1 MAPDEAIRECGTE
14 QRPAAFARGRGD
26 GPSAVSMEQLG
37 LPWQPA
43 VVVLAAAVAGIAA
56 DRWLPLPLPLA
67 ACLLGS
73 VVALG
78 IWGMII
84 RGGHRVL
91 ALPPLL
97 AAIALLGA
105 ARHHAHWRCYP
116 VDELGRSAALR
127 PQPIAL
133 ELAVV
138 STPDRLAAGEDRPP
152 WAAETLWSFTARAER
167 VRDGLDWRG
176 CSGNIRVTIAAERF
190 ETAPGDRFRAFGMLS
205 TPSPATNPG
214 GFDRAA
220 HARADR
226 CLCRLH
232 LDSPACLTAL
242 DRGAIYLLPRAI
254 SRFQTACRAQ
264 LAATIAPEQLPLA
277 EALLLGRREDLDEP
291 LREAFL
297 TTGTVHV
304 LCVSGLH
311 VGLLAAALG
320 LLLLRMPGIRRH
332 YRWILAAAAG
342 AYVLLVGVQ
351 PPVIRAAIMLWVALA
366 AGAVGRK
373 PLSANTWAVAGLIVL
388 ALNPADLF
396 RTGTQLSF
404 LCAACLTAAVGSVRR
419 GPPDR
424 NIGDANSIAPRLVR
438 RFAQWV
444 VRSSQVSG
452 RLWLLS
458 APLVLARFNI
468 LSLLPL
474 PLNLLLI
481 PPVAAA
487 LCLGAS
493 AMLLG
498 SVPWVGPAI
507 GAAAGAMLALI
518 EATVDAAARLPGG
531 HWWLPGPAAWWL
543 LGFYAA
549 AACAWMWPA
558 GFSRRRRFALL
569 ALWTIVGLGASWW
582 TKPRDEV
589 RCTIIAVGHG
599 CSVLIESPD
608 GRTMLYDAGGLSD
621 PKSVARQIAGVL
633 WHRGITRLDAIVL
646 SHADSDHFN
655 AVPELL
661 RKFSVGIVY
670 ASPAM
675 LGDDRIAW
683 HADPTAGHRTE
694 SALQSLIAALQAH
707 RVPTQIIAAGDRLIL
722 SADRRALMEVLHPP
736 KRSALGDDN
745 VNSLVV
751 EVAFDGRSL
760 LLTGDLEK
768 GGLLDLLAEEPRD
781 CDVILAP
788 HHGSRQPRLNDLLV
802 WSSPEWVVVSDS
814 QNRPTAGDRDELGD
828 VVGATTLHTSRSGAI
843 EVRLRTDQVQVSPF
857 LPAARS
863 CSQPAAR

>member
-1 MAPDEAIRECGTE
+1 MIPDETLRECGTK
-14 QRPAAFARGRGD
+14 QRPAAFTRGRGD
-26 GPSAVSMEQLG
+26 GPSAVSAEQLG
-37 LPWQPA
+37 SPWQPA
-43 VVVLAAAVAGIAA
+43 VVLLAAAAAGIAA
-56 DRWLPLPLPLA
+56 DRWLPLPLA
-67 ACLLGS
+67 AYLLCS

-78 IWGMII
+78 IWGIVL
-84 RGGHRVL
+84 RDRRRVL
-91 ALPPLL
+91 ALAPLL
-97 AAIALLGA
+97 AAIVLLGA
-105 ARHHAHWRCYP
+105 AGHHAHWRCYP
-116 VDELGRSAALR
+116 VDELGRSASLTA
-127 PQPIAL
+127 QPVAV
-133 ELAVV
+133 ELVAV
-138 STPDRLAAGEDRPP
+138 SLPNRLATADDGPAWVSQTV
-152 WAAETLWSFTARAER
+152 WAFTARAER
-167 VRDGLDWRG
+167 VRDGLDWRN

-205 TPSPATNPG
+205 APTPATNPG

-232 LDSPACLTAL
+232 LDSPACLIAL
-242 DRGAIYLLPRAI
+242 DRGSTFLVQRAI
-254 SRFQTACRAQ
+254 SRLQAACRAQ
-264 LAATIAPEQLPLA
+264 LAATIVPEQLPLA
-277 EALLLGRREDLDEP
+277 EALLLGRREELDDS
-291 LREAFL
+291 LRDAFL
-297 TTGTVHV
+297 TTGTIHL

-320 LLLLRMPGIRRH
+320 LLLLRMPGVRRH

-342 AYVLLVGVQ
+342 AYVLLVGAQ
-351 PPVIRAAIMLWVALA
+351 PPVIRAAIMLWVAMA

-404 LCAACLTAAVGSVRR
+404 LCAACLAAAVGSVRR
-419 GPPDR
+419 GPADQI
-424 NIGDANSIAPRLVR
+424 IGDANFIGPRLVR
-438 RFAQWV
+438 HFAQWV
-444 VRSSQVSG
+444 VRSSQVNG

-468 LSLLPL
+468 LSLLPIL
-474 PLNLLLI
+474 LNLLLI
-481 PPVAAA
+481 PPAAAA
-487 LCLGAS
+487 LCLGAA

-498 SVPWVGPAI
+498 GVPWVGPAL

-549 AACAWMWPA
+549 AACFWAWPG

-633 WHRGITRLDAIVL
+633 WHRGITHLDAIVL

-675 LGDDRIAW
+675 LGRDRIAW
-683 HADPTAGHRTE
+683 HSDPADGERTE
-694 SALQSLIAALQAH
+694 SALQSLMAALQAH
-707 RVPTQIIAAGDRLIL
+707 RVPAQIIAAGDRLIL
-722 SADRRALMEVLHPP
+722 SADGRAVMEVLHPP

-745 VNSLVV
+745 VNSLV
-751 EVAFDGRSL
+751 AAATFDGRSL

-814 QNRPTAGDRDELGD
+814 RNRPTPGDRGPLGD

-843 EVRLRTDQVQVSPF
+843 EVRLRTDRVQVSPF